1 MTETAGGTTQRTSFT
16 RADGSGDDALD
27 ETGQVAGAG
36 LGNSL
41 SDDGSDDVVVS
52 EPLPETDRLDL
63 YRYVTNP
70 ETRDG
75 YIALMRLF
83 TNSLLTDL
91 SASEAH
97 AALEKSGYQDLSV
110 TDVEARCKQLEQ
122 WGNLIRSVRD
132 ARVSTISEY
141 LRSKARYQVSK
152 FGGRVHR
159 QIDELLAAQDG
170 AREVAREL
178 LGGTAETLKR
188 IAEAAERLAA
198 GGEESAGVSVDALA
212 ADVTAVFNNQRLF
225 ADSATDF
232 YAFVQGRMAR
242 YDLSTQEFSV
252 FKTMLLDYVELISA
266 DVNRHAPLMG
276 TYLVRI
282 TMNQPT
288 LLAALASLPSPVAAD
303 GVGERSPGREADD
316 WEALSEWYL
325 GRRGRSGPDQLRA
338 AADQA
343 LGQVLTNAKR
353 MLSAAGAGVSRRADF
368 LRLATWFDNADT
380 PTAHRIY
387 DAAFGAYP
395 SRHLL
400 FGPQEDDGRAG
411 PTTSWW
417 EGEPVDVPLS
427 LRERGDRTARG
438 RSSKVP
444 DPGLDRERLLA
455 EAEEEERRNRAAAA
469 ELIAVGDLNGARVSP
484 AARNLLLDQL
494 AQLLAREQDLAE
506 IAEYTDTDLG
516 LRIVAAPDEVAATVV
531 HSDDGDTTVHGVALT
546 AGPVE
551 TSGTVIPLRTEYTA

>member
-1 MTETAGGTTQRTSFT
+1 M
-16 RADGSGDDALD
+16 ADGSGGDHILEEAARSAGD
-27 ETGQVAGAG
+27 ELSNSPPAGDLASDPVAE
-36 LGNSL
+36 
-41 SDDGSDDVVVS
+41 S
-52 EPLPETDRLDL
+52 ERLDL

-70 ETRDG
+70 ETRAD

-83 TNSLLTDL
+83 TTSLLTDL

-97 AALEKSGYQDLSV
+97 AALEKDGYQGLSV
-110 TDVEARCKQLEQ
+110 MDVDARCKQLEQ

-159 QIDELLAAQDG
+159 QIDELLAARDG

-198 GGEESAGVSVDALA
+198 GSDDAARVSVDALA
-212 ADVTAVFNNQRLF
+212 ADVTTVFNNQRLF

-242 YDLSTQEFSV
+242 YDLSTQEFTA

-276 TYLVRI
+276 TYLLRI
-282 TMNQPT
+282 TMRQPA
-288 LLAALASLPSPVAAD
+288 LLAALASLPSPVTAD
-303 GVGERSPGREADD
+303 GIGERSPGREADD

-380 PTAHRIY
+380 HAAHRIY

-427 LRERGDRTARG
+427 LRDRGDRTARG

-455 EAEEEERRNRAAAA
+455 EAEEEQRRNRAAAA

-484 AARNLLLDQL
+484 AARNLLLDHL
-494 AQLLAREQDLAE
+494 AQLLAREQELSEA
-506 IAEYTDTDLG
+506 AEYADTDLG
-516 LRIVAAPDEVAATVV
+516 LRITAAPDEAAVTVL
-531 HSDDGDTTVHGVALT
+531 HSDDGDMTVHAVKLT

-551 TSGTVIPLRTEYTA
+551 APGTVAPLRAEYTA